1 MYKLDSGFTVYI
13 YIVCNLHV
21 HICGLLYL
29 ESHFFFFVVNC
40 TDYPNHEWIPVG
52 NSSVNKDKKNPK
64 YWQTIRGRKTRAGN
78 RSTKPAKKRPKSQ
91 TTVGHQVRF

>member
-29 ESHFFFFVVNC
+29 ESHFFLVNC

-52 NSSVNKDKKNPK
+52 NSSVNSDKKNPK